1 MRASQTLIALSG
13 VLGLAQAGPC
23 KPHPP
28 ASVVSSTVVIE
39 SASSTATIPQP
50 TTTAAET
57 STIET
62 LSTDEPTSTETKA
75 PSTTAAVE
83 TSTVETLSTDE
94 PTSTEIKVTTTTAA
108 VETSATSATT
118 DIPVPTPCAIEPG
131 CQAAGFNVDYYKN
144 VFERGYGNDEMS
156 VPPSYYI
163 TDDLTPLDSS
173 VTSETYFAQDYMQDL
188 ASYAQIF
195 PDSAYAGKAWYVG
208 YHRTLA
214 GGIKVDGNNFTL
226 VYTGYYQA
234 PETGTYELCVTAD
247 NANTLYFGQ
256 GNAFEC
262 GTGETDPNAPALVLT
277 ATGYHFNNPTQCG
290 HVDLIAGRHYPV
302 RNVMGNKNAVSAFE
316 FSVTTPSGSKT
327 HDFEGQAFPVA
338 CGKKN

>member
-23 KPHPP
+23 KPQRPSSVISTTIVVKSATST
-28 ASVVSSTVVIE
+28 ASVPE
-39 SASSTATIPQP
+39 PTIP
-50 TTTAAET
+50 AVET
-57 STIET
+57 STTEPASIET
-62 LSTDEPTSTETKA
+62 LSTDTES
-75 PSTTAAVE
+75 PSTTVA
-83 TSTVETLSTDE
+83 
-94 PTSTEIKVTTTTAA
+94 I
-108 VETSATSATT
+108 ETSATSATT
-118 DIPVPTPCAIEPG
+118 DVSVPTPCAIEPG
-131 CQAAGFNVDYYKN
+131 CEAAGFNVDYYKN

-163 TDDLTPLDSS
+163 TDELTPLDSS

-188 ASYAQIF
+188 DGYRQIF
-195 PDSAYAGKAWYVG
+195 PDAGYAGKAWYIG

-226 VYTGYYQA
+226 VYTGYYKA

-290 HVDLIAGRHYPV
+290 NVDLIAGRHYPV

-316 FSVTTPSGSKT
+316 FSVKTPSGKKT
-327 HDFEGQAFPVA
+327 HDFSGQAFPVA
-338 CGKKN
+338 CGVKN

>member
-28 ASVVSSTVVIE
+28 ASVISSTVVIK
-39 SASSTATIPQP
+39 SASSTASIPQP

-57 STIET
+57 ST
-62 LSTDEPTSTETKA
+62 
-75 PSTTAAVE
+75 VE
-83 TSTVETLSTDE
+83 TTTEVLSTDE
-94 PTSTEIKVTTTTAA
+94 PTSTEIKVPTSTAA
-108 VETSATSATT
+108 IETSATSATT
-118 DIPVPTPCAIEPG
+118 DVPVPTPCAIEPG

-144 VFERGYGNDEMS
+144 VFERGYGNDE
-156 VPPSYYI
+156 I
-163 TDDLTPLDSS
+163 
-173 VTSETYFAQDYMQDL
+173 ETYFAQDYMQDL
-188 ASYAQIF
+188 AGYPQIF

-214 GGIKVDGNNFTL
+214 GGIKVDANNFTL

-338 CGKKN
+338 CGVKN

>member
-28 ASVVSSTVVIE
+28 ASVISSTVVIE
-39 SASSTATIPQP
+39 SASSTASIPQP

-62 LSTDEPTSTETKA
+62 ATE
-75 PSTTAAVE
+75 V
-83 TSTVETLSTDE
+83 LSTDE
-94 PTSTEIKVTTTTAA
+94 PTSTEIKVPTTTAA
-108 VETSATSATT
+108 IETSATSATT
-118 DIPVPTPCAIEPG
+118 DVP
-131 CQAAGFNVDYYKN
+131 
-144 VFERGYGNDEMS
+144 
-156 VPPSYYI
+156 
-163 TDDLTPLDSS
+163 
-173 VTSETYFAQDYMQDL
+173 TYFAQDYMQDL
-188 ASYAQIF
+188 AGYPQIF

-214 GGIKVDGNNFTL
+214 GGIKVDANNFTL

-338 CGKKN
+338 CGVKN

>member
-13 VLGLAQAGPC
+13 VFGLAQAGPC
-23 KPHPP
+23 KPQPP
-28 ASVVSSTVVIE
+28 SSVISSTVVIE
-39 SASSTATIPQP
+39 SASSTASTPQP

-62 LSTDEPTSTETKA
+62 LSTDEPTSTEIKVST
-75 PSTTAAVE
+75 TTAAE
-83 TSTVETLSTDE
+83 SSTVETLSTDE
-94 PTSTEIKVTTTTAA
+94 PTSTSTEVPTTTAA

-118 DIPVPTPCAIEPG
+118 DVPVPTPCAIEPG

-188 ASYAQIF
+188 AGYAQIF
-195 PDSAYAGKAWYVG
+195 PDAAYAGKAWYIG

-290 HVDLIAGRHYPV
+290 HVELIAGRHYPV

-316 FSVTTPSGSKT
+316 FSVTTPSGTKT

>member
-13 VLGLAQAGPC
+13 VIGIAQAGPC

-28 ASVVSSTVVIE
+28 ASVISTTIIIK
-39 SASSTATIPQP
+39 SASSTASIPKL

-57 STIET
+57 TTVETPIET
-62 LSTDEPTSTETKA
+62 LSTDEPTT
-75 PSTTAAVE
+75 
-83 TSTVETLSTDE
+83 
-94 PTSTEIKVTTTTAA
+94 TEIKVPTTTAA

-118 DIPVPTPCAIEPG
+118 DVPVPTPCAIEPG

-163 TDDLTPLDSS
+163 TDNLTPLDSS
-173 VTSETYFAQDYMQDL
+173 VTSETYFAQDYMEDL
-188 ASYAQIF
+188 AGYPQIF
-195 PDSAYAGKAWYVG
+195 PDSKYAGKAWYIG

-214 GGIKVDGNNFTL
+214 GGIKVDANNFTL

-316 FSVTTPSGSKT
+316 FSVKTPSGSKT